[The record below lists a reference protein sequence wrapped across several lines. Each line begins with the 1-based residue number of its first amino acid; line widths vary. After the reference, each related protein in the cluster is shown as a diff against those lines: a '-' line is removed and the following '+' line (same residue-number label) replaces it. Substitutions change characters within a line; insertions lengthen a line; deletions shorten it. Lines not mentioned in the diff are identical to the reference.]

1 MSAPP
6 TPASPAAHGL
16 FNRGFVVMCL
26 AAFLT
31 FCNMAVFFA
40 FGGYLRT
47 LPVDPQWHGAI
58 IGVFALVPL
67 LLRPL
72 VSPFFTPANAPRA
85 MIWCSLGVAACL
97 FLYNLAQGAAS
108 LLLVRVLHGAVYVL
122 LMSANLAGIVGCIN
136 PQKSGQS
143 FGYVAVI
150 VLLPYAVI
158 PPAMTWAGERLGGYL
173 YQLNL
178 TALLMLLIPP
188 LMLLLKGGLVQG
200 GAIPSARP
208 SRSEIFSNLRDKR
221 IQSLLGLALLLYT
234 SFAALFFYVQGFAVG
249 LGIANPGWFFTCSTL
264 TEILVRVVAGGLF
277 DRGAKRLP
285 LAGSLALLVACFLG
299 LNLVAGQ
306 AAFLGLGFLFGLALG
321 VAMPMINALAFDLST
336 PRLRAYNSNL
346 GMQMFQGGF
355 FLGPLLGNP
364 LLDWGGHRV
373 LFLAC
378 AGLCAAALLLVP
390 GLGRAGAKGLP
401 AGPESPSI

>member
-1 MSAPP
+1 MS
-6 TPASPAAHGL
+6 
-16 FNRGFVVMCL
+16 L

-58 IGVFALVPL
+58 IGIFALVPL

-72 VSPFFTPANAPRA
+72 VSPFFTPANAART
-85 MIWCSLGVAACL
+85 MIWTSLGVGGCL
-97 FLYNLAQGAAS
+97 FLYNFALGTAS
-108 LLLVRVLHGAVYVL
+108 LLAVRVLHGAVYVL
-122 LMSANLAGIVGCIN
+122 LMSANLAGIVGSIN
-136 PQKSGQS
+136 PQKSGQA

-158 PPAMTWAGERLGGYL
+158 PPAMTWAGAALGGYL

-188 LMLLLKGGLVQG
+188 LMLLVKGGTGQT
-200 GAIPSARP
+200 GAIPAQRP
-208 SRSEIFSNLRDKR
+208 SRQEIMTNLRDRR
-221 IQSLLGLALLLYT
+221 IICLMTLALMVYT
-234 SFAALFFYVQGFAVG
+234 SFATLFFYLQGFAQG

-264 TEILVRVVAGGLF
+264 TEIMVRVVAGGFF
-277 DRGAKRLP
+277 DRGSKRLW
-285 LAGSLALLVACFLG
+285 LGLSLALLLTCFLV
-299 LNLVAGQ
+299 LPLAQGQ
-306 AAFLGLGFLFGLALG
+306 TVFLGLGLAVGLALG
-321 VAMPMINALAFDLST
+321 VAMPLMNALAFDLST

-355 FLGPLLGNP
+355 FFGPLLGGQ
-364 LLDWGGHRV
+364 LLAWSGYNL

-378 AGLCAAALLLVP
+378 AGLCLAALLLLP
-390 GLGRAGAKGLP
+390 GLGR
-401 AGPESPSI
+401 SVD